1 MDDRIWRNVSI
12 VLGVICALLIGVA
25 GALMIAG
32 PRGGASAAASESPT
46 SIAASATPAAETPGP
61 SSSGPSTGPQGGSP
75 SPSGPAQSVAPATI
89 TFNGLTLDSE
99 KNKTATARTFTFTS
113 YGSDPLTIAV
123 TKNSP
128 GGSTRMCI
136 SVDGGTAKCSVGGL
150 PSNTKAHGDAGTQNN
165 WKVTLAG
172 YGTSTPTVDVT
183 FTWPTANPKITLTH
197 GRLQGVGP
205 KVPEGLNGFT
215 ATFKPRGAGSLNV
228 QASWTGVTA
237 DVDLS
242 LADVTTPPSVKLD
255 DRQYKA
261 ATYVNP
267 PYAYNVDSTKTYLLK
282 LRDLSPDSARPDLTA
297 LISFP

>member
-1 MDDRIWRNVSI
+1 VDDRIWRNVSI

-25 GALMIAG
+25 GALMIVG
-32 PRGGASAAASESPT
+32 PRGAPSAAASESPAVE
-46 SIAASATPAAETPGP
+46 SPTPAVETTGPSSPGP
-61 SSSGPSTGPQGGSP
+61 STTAQGESP
-75 SPSGPAQSVAPATI
+75 SPSAGPAQSATI

-99 KNKTATARTFTFTS
+99 KDKTATARTFTFTS

-128 GGSTRMCI
+128 GGSTRMCV
-136 SVDGGTAKCSVGGL
+136 SVDGGTARCTVGGL
-150 PSNTKAHGDAGTQNN
+150 PSNTKARGDAGAQNN

-172 YGTSTPTVDVT
+172 YGTSKPTIDVT
-183 FTWPTANPKITLTH
+183 FTWPTANPMIKLTH

-205 KVPEGLNGFT
+205 KVIEGLNGFT

-297 LISFP
+297 QISFP